1 MKRTASFW
9 FAALGLLLTLTTAC
23 TKHDCKLDEQHEKY
37 FGELALTTKGA
48 NMCFTGEE
56 PSGCKI
62 ESGRCSPTLTAWHYE
77 LAQKDV
83 ESRYKAAIEGQ
94 GWKYVGEKPSEDGS
108 KALAFSKGDRDELL
122 IGLGGIPGNDK
133 GTEVFMLRK
142 PEGATG
148 SMLDKY
154 KPAP

>member
-9 FAALGLLLTLTTAC
+9 FAALGLLLPLTTGC
-23 TKHDCKLDEQHEKY
+23 SKHDCKLDEQHEKY
-37 FGELALTTKGA
+37 FGEHALTTKGA

-56 PSGCKI
+56 PSGCKL
-62 ESGRCSPTLTAWHYE
+62 ESGRCSPTLFAWHYE
-77 LAQKDV
+77 LEQKDV
-83 ESRYKAAIEGQ
+83 EPRYKTAIEAQ
-94 GWKYVGEKPSEDGS
+94 GWKYVGEKPSDDGS
-108 KALAFSKGDRDELL
+108 KGLAFSKGDREELYVA
-122 IGLGGIPGNDK
+122 LGGIPGNK

-148 SMLDKY
+148 SMLDTY

>member
-1 MKRTASFW
+1 MKLSTALE

-23 TKHDCKLDEQHEKY
+23 TKHDCKLDEQH
-37 FGELALTTKGA
+37 
-48 NMCFTGEE
+48 
-56 PSGCKI
+56 KI
-62 ESGRCSPTLTAWHYE
+62 ESGRCSPTLFAWHYE
-77 LAQKDV
+77 LEQKDV
-83 ESRYKAAIEGQ
+83 EARYKTAIEAQ
-94 GWKYVGEKPSEDGS
+94 GWKYVGEKPSDDGS
-108 KALAFSKGDRDELL
+108 KGLAFSKGDREELYVA
-122 IGLGGIPGNDK
+122 LGGIPGNK